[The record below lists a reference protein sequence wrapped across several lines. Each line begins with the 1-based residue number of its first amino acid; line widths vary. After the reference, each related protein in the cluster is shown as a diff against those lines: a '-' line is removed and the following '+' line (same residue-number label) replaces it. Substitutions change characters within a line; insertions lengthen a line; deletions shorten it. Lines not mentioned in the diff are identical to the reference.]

1 MSDYECSINILS
13 ALDWQRSNADKFKQF
28 IQDKQDWYKTN
39 FCDEY
44 NNFFDDVFNLD
55 TANDFGLSVRS
66 IILDEKLFGE
76 IEPARVGYP
85 AFGFGSG
92 KKNFGNGNFSP
103 GAGSS
108 YSFST
113 EEKRTLLKL
122 KAYILHMSGPVS
134 GSSTSINQS
143 LYRIFGGKVMTC
155 IDNRDMTFTYLL
167 YDTSVSGFAIELYN
181 RDLLPRPAGIDIE
194 LVLKA
199 GVKAWGFGSNRAN
212 FNNGNFY
219 NGKIIGD

>member
-1 MSDYECSINILS
+1 MSDYSCNINLLT
-13 ALDWQRSNADKFKQF
+13 ALDWQRSNADNFKAF
-28 IQDKQDWYKTN
+28 IQAKHDWYQTN

-55 TANDFGLSVRS
+55 TANDFGLSIWS
-66 IILDEKLFGE
+66 IILDEKIFGE
-76 IEPARVGYP
+76 SQPARVGYP
-85 AFGFGSG
+85 AFGFGPN
-92 KKNFGNGNFSP
+92 KKNFNNGNFSP
-103 GAGSS
+103 GAGGS

-113 EEKRTLLKL
+113 EEKRILLKL

-134 GSSTSINQS
+134 GGSNSINQS
-143 LYRIFGGKVMTC
+143 LFRIFDGKKITC

-167 YDTSVSGFAIELYN
+167 YDATLAGFAIELFN
-181 RDLLPRPAGIDIE
+181 RDLLPRPACIDIS

-199 GVKAWGFGSNRAN
+199 GVKAWGFGPNRSN

-219 NGKIIGD
+219 NGEIIGS